1 VLYTFSDQSWRLIG
15 VQLLDGVG
23 AGIFGA
29 ITPLM
34 IADLMRGTG
43 RFNVAQ
49 GAVATMQGI
58 GASASGLLAG
68 ELVGQAGYSAAFLA
82 SGAIAVSALA
92 LWYLMPETASDVRPG
107 LAMRIDRNS
116 PPLLLTHSME
126 QAVGDGADEEA
137 QD

>member
-1 VLYTFSDQSWRLIG
+1 
-15 VQLLDGVG
+15 
-23 AGIFGA
+23 
-29 ITPLM
+29 
-34 IADLMRGTG
+34 
-43 RFNVAQ
+43 
-49 GAVATMQGI
+49 
-58 GASASGLLAG
+58 
-68 ELVGQAGYSAAFLA
+68 LVDHAGYSAAFLA
-82 SGAIAVSALA
+82 SGAIAVSALAA